1 MPAAGQMRRRP
12 VRAAPGSHVAVHVG
26 AAQRAGAG
34 VMRCRSVHPSRPG
47 AAALPL
53 HRWLT
58 AWLLLALLVAP
69 LVARMHQVVHVPGAG
84 MGGATAVSAAWLP
97 QAAAAP
103 NGVTPNGVAATHSV
117 ASAVLALFGHHGS
130 LDCQA
135 LDQLA
140 HGQAPLFHLPWL
152 PAFWAAAVSQT
163 ALTQVRASQRWWA
176 PWARGPPALHFPFGF

>member
-1 MPAAGQMRRRP
+1 MSAAGQMCRRP

-69 LVARMHQVVHVPGAG
+69 LVARMHQVVHVPG
-84 MGGATAVSAAWLP
+84 MGTGAAAAVSAALQP
-97 QAAAAP
+97 QAAAALP
-103 NGVTPNGVAATHSV
+103 GEAAPHSV

-140 HGQAPLFHLPWL
+140 HGQAPLFDLPWL
-152 PAFWAAAVSQT
+152 PASWAAAVSQA